1 MPALARWEQAY
12 ILTSWPTGKPS
23 VVPPKS
29 GFDWSSVRA
38 DVLHVVKKHS
48 ATEAH
53 LSEWEAFIAERPK
66 THEDAMRVTTLPK
79 WNLTPISEE
88 HDSLEDHRGA
98 AMRTVRADMASVYT
112 WPRCIRSS
120 YYNGAEGAAA
130 ARARATDNEERQL
143 LRVEPS
149 SWGFIK
155 VEYTDEP
162 ANGGC
167 RIPAILVQ
175 FAESFGAG
183 VDTTQP
189 LAKLTVKWWE
199 PKPPHGRYDGDWRK
213 WTGERRRQHESQI
226 ERREVAMLNVQFTR
240 AEPLVGGVR
249 RLNKAT
255 KERLQ
260 ADEFFEYAT
269 YSSSA

>member
-1 MPALARWEQAY
+1 MSALEPRLLRGEGHGLLHG
-12 ILTSWPTGKPS
+12 LT
-23 VVPPKS
+23 
-29 GFDWSSVRA
+29 
-38 DVLHVVKKHS
+38 
-48 ATEAH
+48 
-53 LSEWEAFIAERPK
+53 
-66 THEDAMRVTTLPK
+66 
-79 WNLTPISEE
+79 
-88 HDSLEDHRGA
+88 
-98 AMRTVRADMASVYT
+98 SVYT